1 MVLIAAGYLVFENVR
16 LRHQIAQ
23 TLAER
28 AALEQREQEL
38 RQRLAE
44 RRSSDA
50 ETANELARVRDRLGQ
65 LEQRLVSP
73 EQRRE
78 AANEVRNQKLV
89 AFNLSPQARGAG
101 QIAIL
106 AVPSD
111 INYVAL
117 TLTLEMDDFP
127 AYRAALRDPA
137 TSQIVW
143 RSGRLKTSNQSKTV
157 RVGLRAGLLKP
168 QNYVL
173 ELSGIS
179 ATSVA
184 DLVSSYPFRVVR

>member
-23 TLAER
+23 TMAER

-44 RRSSDA
+44 HRSSDA

-73 EQRRE
+73 VQRR
-78 AANEVRNQKLV
+78 AAGVRNQELI

-117 TLTLEMDDFP
+117 TLALEMDDFP